1 MKNSI
6 RSLLTSVFCSVLV
19 SSFSIGT
26 ALSQSTNQQSGL
38 HMGIPDQRTSNQLE
52 AVATRV
58 RHELVMLPYYSVF
71 DWLESEVKPGGSV
84 ILRGEVVRPS
94 MKSDAEF
101 RTKRIESVTT
111 VVNEIHVLPLSTM
124 DDGLRIALYRAI
136 FYSNSSLARY
146 SLGALSPI
154 HIIVRN
160 GRATLKGVVAS
171 EMDKQLAY
179 IYARGVSGLFEVK
192 NELMAEYKAAN

>member
-6 RSLLTSVFCSVLV
+6 RSLLTSVFCSVLI

-26 ALSQSTNQQSGL
+26 AASQSTNQQSVPQ
-38 HMGIPDQRTSNQLE
+38 MESPDQRTGNQLE
-52 AVATRV
+52 AIAKRV

-71 DWLESEVKPGGSV
+71 DWLEGEVRPDGSV

-94 MKSDAEF
+94 LKSDAEF
-101 RTKRIESVTT
+101 RVKRIESVTN
-111 VVNEIHVLPLSTM
+111 VVNEIRVLPLSTM

-136 FYSNSSLARY
+136 FYSSLARY
-146 SLGALSPI
+146 SLGAVSPI

-160 GRATLKGVVAS
+160 GRATLKGVVGS

-179 IYARGVSGLFEVK
+179 MSARGVPGLFDVK

>member
-6 RSLLTSVFCSVLV
+6 RLLLNSVFCSVLV
-19 SSFSIGT
+19 SSFSVGT
-26 ALSQSTNQQSGL
+26 AASQSANQQSVL
-38 HMGIPDQRTSNQLE
+38 QMESPDQRTGNQLE
-52 AVATRV
+52 AIAERV
-58 RHELVMLPYYSVF
+58 RHELVMLPYYGVF
-71 DWLESEVKPGGSV
+71 DWLEGEVNPDGSV

-94 MKSDAEF
+94 LKSDAEF
-101 RTKRIESVTT
+101 RVKRIESVTN
-111 VVNEIHVLPLSTM
+111 VVNEIRVLPLSTM

-146 SLGALSPI
+146 SLGAVSPV

-160 GRATLKGVVAS
+160 GRATLKGVVGS

-179 IYARGVSGLFEVK
+179 MSARGVPGLFDVK